1 MGVSAISSMPGGYTQ
16 NHVDVNDYYHD
27 LDEARLPVARGV
39 AINDD
44 DRLRAEVIQQL
55 ICHGSLDMRRL
66 ESEFSIR
73 FDDYFRDELKR
84 LQPMQA
90 DGLLEIDDRQI
101 NINERGS
108 LLIRNICKVFDR
120 YRNEQEASFS
130 KMI

>member
-1 MGVSAISSMPGGYTQ
+1 
-16 NHVDVNDYYHD
+16 VNDYYHD
-27 LDEARLPVARGV
+27 LDEARLPVVRGV

-55 ICHGSLDMRRL
+55 ICHNSLNMRRV
-66 ESEFSIR
+66 ESEFSIH